1 MLSLGID
8 GWKCDGTDP
17 YLLELVV
24 AKGQGGVVSR
34 AEYSDDYYN
43 DFFDYSRAKLGD
55 NRLIMSRPVDGL
67 ATNLL
72 RACYPFS
79 LLVIR
84 YGPLYLKYSPR
95 HVMLSGWVGDQDP
108 TFDGLQNALK
118 RYLQSAWAGIS
129 CVLCCR

>member
-1 MLSLGID
+1 MIPGFCLFQVLALGID

-67 ATNLL
+67 VVNWSHSSIFNFY
-72 RACYPFS
+72 C
-79 LLVIR
+79 I
-84 YGPLYLKYSPR
+84 
-95 HVMLSGWVGDQDP
+95 
-108 TFDGLQNALK
+108 
-118 RYLQSAWAGIS
+118 
-129 CVLCCR
+129 